1 MGECVP
7 LDVPALSGGRPPG
20 REHAAYLAVPDAPGP
35 RPGVV
40 VLHEAF
46 GLDDVAR
53 RHTDRL
59 ARMGYLALAPDLFT
73 RGSRASCLVSTFRA
87 LRSGRGEA
95 FTDIAAARAALVA
108 DERCTGS
115 VGVIGFCMG
124 GGFALLLANR
134 GYAVVSVNYG
144 QPPADLEA
152 ALEGAC
158 PVVAS
163 YGGRDRGLRGAAAR
177 LEEALTAKGV
187 PHDVVEYPTAGH
199 SFLNDR
205 DNAPWY
211 LGPVSRFVLHAG
223 PEPAAAAHAWG
234 RIEAFLGAHL
244 DAGAAEAETPGA
256 GDVTPS

>member
-1 MGECVP
+1 MGELVP
-7 LDVPALSGGRPPG
+7 LDVPALAGGRPTG
-20 REHAAYLAVPDAPGP
+20 RERAAYLAVPEGSGP
-35 RPGVV
+35 WPGVV

-59 ARMGYLALAPDLFT
+59 AGMGYLALAPDLFT
-73 RGSRASCLVSTFRA
+73 RGSRPSCLVATFRA

-95 FTDIAAARAALVA
+95 FTDIAAARATLLA
-108 DERCTGS
+108 DPRCTGS

-134 GYAVVSVNYG
+134 GYAAASVNYG
-144 QPPADLEA
+144 QPPDDLGGVLA
-152 ALEGAC
+152 GAC

-163 YGGRDRGLRGAAAR
+163 YGGRDRALRGAAAR
-177 LEEALTAKGV
+177 LEEVLTEEQV

-211 LGPVSRFVLHAG
+211 VRPVSRLVLHAG
-223 PEPAAAAHAWG
+223 PEPTAAAHAWG
-234 RIEAFLGAHL
+234 RIERFFGEHLG
-244 DAGAAEAETPGA
+244 G
-256 GDVTPS
+256 PSRGTGPAS